1 MVEPLN
7 IKNFYKIMQRAA
19 FYLNLGIL
27 LYFLTAIAILLAS
40 LPTLIRRIFASLT
53 EIIANNV
60 APSKVLIVCLK
71 NLLQRIFRNYR

>member
-40 LPTLIRRIFASLT
+40 LPTLIRRIFSSLT

-60 APSKVLIVCLK
+60 APSKVLIVFLK